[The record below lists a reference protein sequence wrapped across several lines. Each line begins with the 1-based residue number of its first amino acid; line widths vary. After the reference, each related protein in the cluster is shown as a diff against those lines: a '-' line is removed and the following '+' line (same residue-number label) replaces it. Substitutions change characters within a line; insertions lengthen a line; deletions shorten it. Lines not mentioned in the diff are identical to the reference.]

1 VSPPKSSGRAITVWQ
16 YPKCSTCR
24 KALKWFADRGV
35 PIESIDIVKAP
46 PSAAKL
52 RDLWKR
58 SGLPLARLF
67 NTSGESYRAG
77 GFKEK
82 LKTISEGEALAALAA
97 DGKLIK
103 RPLVDAGA
111 KVLVGFGQDDYGR
124 ALEVETP

>member
-1 VSPPKSSGRAITVWQ
+1 MSSATKATVWQ

-24 KALKWFADRGV
+24 NALKWLSAHRVAF
-35 PIESIDIVKAP
+35 ESIDLVATP

-52 RDLWKR
+52 RELWQR
-58 SGLPLARLF
+58 SGLPLAKFF

-82 LKTISEGEALAALAA
+82 LKTMSDAQALAALAA

-103 RPLVDAGA
+103 RPLLDVG
-111 KVLVGFGQDDYGR
+111 KRVLVGFNEDDYGSMI
-124 ALEVETP
+124 